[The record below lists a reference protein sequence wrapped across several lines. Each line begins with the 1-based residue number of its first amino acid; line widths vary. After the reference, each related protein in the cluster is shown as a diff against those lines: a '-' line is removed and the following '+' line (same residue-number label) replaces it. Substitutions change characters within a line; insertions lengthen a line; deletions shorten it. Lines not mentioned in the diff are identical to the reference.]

1 MPPTKVPQTRCA
13 ARFLSSHP
21 LAIPLL
27 FWLVYS
33 PLLLFVDI

>member
-1 MPPTKVPQTRCA
+1 MPLAKVPQIRCA
-13 ARFLSSHP
+13 ARFLSLHP
-21 LAIPLL
+21 LAILLL